1 MRQTGPDVLPLTD
14 YAALMEPPAGTFPFR
29 DMIGYR
35 MTELGVGHARF
46 ELELETRHMN
56 GDGVP
61 HGGLYAVLLD
71 TALGFTGALAEAG
84 APRRPA
90 VTLSLQVS
98 FLAPPRGGKRLVVL
112 GRKTGGGSRV
122 YFAEGQV
129 MEDGGAVLATGSG
142 VFRYRSGA
150 PVRAEGAKAG

>member
-1 MRQTGPDVLPLTD
+1 MRKTGPDVSPLTD
-14 YAALMEPPAGTFPFR
+14 PATLVEPPAGTFPFR
-29 DMIGYR
+29 DLIGYR
-35 MTELGVGHARF
+35 MTELGVGHASF
-46 ELELETRHMN
+46 ELDLETRHMN

-71 TALGFTGALAEAG
+71 TTLGLTGALAEAG
-84 APRRPA
+84 ASRRPA

-98 FLAPPRGGKRLVVL
+98 FLAPPRGGKRLMVT
-112 GRKTGGGSRV
+112 GRKTGGGARV

-129 MEDGGAVLATGSG
+129 TGEGGVVLATGSG

-150 PVRAEGAKAG
+150 PLPREGR